1 MLKFTNQHLRQ
12 QKQYYLLFLN
22 MKNTGHNI
30 KKIISVKELHSLLGL
45 PSPLNP
51 LITLVDHS
59 IAINNEQA
67 QEQKLLLNFY
77 NISIKRSFS
86 GKLKYGKNHY
96 DFDDG
101 TMSFIAP
108 NQIISIDSEEDRNK
122 DGWSLLFHPDLI
134 RQYPLGKAI
143 KNYGFFSYSVTEAL
157 HLSNEEEKTIEAIVQ
172 NIQKEINSRLDN
184 FSQDVIVSNLELL
197 LSYCNRFY
205 SRQFIT
211 RKMATND
218 LLTNFENILNRYFD
232 DNSDLTLPSVEKLAT
247 ELHVSSSYLS
257 DMLRSVTG
265 QNTQQHIHDKLI
277 EKAKEIL
284 TTTNFTISEISY
296 QLGFE
301 YSQSFSKLFKNKTNL
316 TPMQY
321 RQSYN

>member
-1 MLKFTNQHLRQ
+1 
-12 QKQYYLLFLN
+12 
-22 MKNTGHNI
+22 MKNTEQNI
-30 KKIISVKELHSLLGL
+30 KKIISVKELHSYTGL

-51 LITLVDHS
+51 LITIIDHS
-59 IAINNEQA
+59 QTQNKS
-67 QEQKLLLNFY
+67 QESDQKLLLDFY
-77 NISIKRSFS
+77 NISIKRSFK

-108 NQIISIDSEEDRNK
+108 NQILSVDNDQDRNM

-143 KNYGFFSYSVTEAL
+143 KSYGFFSYTVNEAL
-157 HLSNEEEKTIEAIVQ
+157 HLSDEEEKTIEIIIQ
-172 NIQKEINSRLDN
+172 NIQKEINSRLDL

-205 SRQFIT
+205 SRQFLT

-218 LLTNFENILNRYFD
+218 LLTKFEIKLDHYFS
-232 DNSDLTLPSVEKLAT
+232 DNSNLVLPTVEKLAT
-247 ELHVSSSYLS
+247 ELNVSSPYLS
-257 DMLRSVTG
+257 DMLRNITG
-265 QNTQQHIHDKLI
+265 QNTQQHIHEKLI

-284 TTTNFTISEISY
+284 TTTNLTVSEIAY

-301 YSQSFSKLFKNKTNL
+301 YPQSFSKLFKSKTNL
-316 TPMQY
+316 TPSEY
-321 RQSYN
+321 RHSYN

>member
-1 MLKFTNQHLRQ
+1 
-12 QKQYYLLFLN
+12 
-22 MKNTGHNI
+22 MKNKEQNI
-30 KKIISVKELHSLLGL
+30 KKLNSVAALHSLMGL
-45 PSPLNP
+45 KSPLNP
-51 LITLVDHS
+51 LITVIDHS
-59 IAINNEQA
+59 IKLNTNQS
-67 QEQKLLLNFY
+67 QNGKLLFDFY
-77 NISIKRSFS
+77 NITLKRSFK
-86 GKLKYGKNHY
+86 GILKYGKNEY

-108 NQIISIDSEEDRNK
+108 NQIISVDSEENRNS

-143 KNYGFFSYSVTEAL
+143 KNYGYFSYEVNEAL
-157 HLSNEEEKTIEAIVQ
+157 HLSDEEEKIIEAIVQ
-172 NIQKEINSRLDN
+172 NIQTEISSRLDN

-197 LSYCNRFY
+197 LNYCNRFY

-218 LLTNFENILNRYFD
+218 LLSNFENILDKHFNLD
-232 DNSDLTLPSVEKLAT
+232 SDLPIPTVEKLAN

-257 DMLRSVTG
+257 DMLRSLTG
-265 QNTQQHIHDKLI
+265 QNTQQHIHEKLI

-284 TTTNFTISEISY
+284 TTTNLTVSEIAY

-301 YSQSFSKLFKNKTNL
+301 YPQSFSKLFKSKTNL
-316 TPMQY
+316 TAMEY
-321 RQSYN
+321 RRTFN

>member
-1 MLKFTNQHLRQ
+1 
-12 QKQYYLLFLN
+12 
-22 MKNTGHNI
+22 MKNTEQNI
-30 KKIISVKELHSLLGL
+30 TKINSIKELHSFMGL

-51 LITLVDHS
+51 LITIIDHS
-59 IAINNEQA
+59 STTDYKQSQNE
-67 QEQKLLLNFY
+67 KLLLEFY
-77 NISIKRSFS
+77 NISIKRSFK

-108 NQIISIDSEEDRNK
+108 NQIISVDSDGNRNS

-134 RQYPLGKAI
+134 RQYPLGKMI
-143 KNYGFFSYSVTEAL
+143 KNYGFFSYTVNEAL
-157 HLSNEEEKTIEAIVQ
+157 HLSDQEEKTIEAIVQ

-184 FSQDVIVSNLELL
+184 FSQDVMVSNLELL

-218 LLTNFENILNRYFD
+218 LLTKFENILDKYFA
-232 DNSDLTLPSVEKLAT
+232 DNSDLTLPTVEKLAT
-247 ELHVSSSYLS
+247 ELNVSSSYLS
-257 DMLRSVTG
+257 DMLRNLTG
-265 QNTQQHIHDKLI
+265 QNTQQHIHEKLI

-284 TTTNFTISEISY
+284 TTTNLTVSEIAY

-301 YSQSFSKLFKNKTNL
+301 YPQSFSKLFKSKTNL
-316 TPMQY
+316 TPIEY
-321 RQSYN
+321 RHSYN

>member
-1 MLKFTNQHLRQ
+1 MKETA
-12 QKQYYLLFLN
+12 LN
-22 MKNTGHNI
+22 I
-30 KKIISVKELHSLLGL
+30 RKINSIKELHSFLGL
-45 PSPLNP
+45 PGPLNP
-51 LITLVDHS
+51 LLTIIDHS
-59 IAINNEQA
+59 QTQNNKQHTH
-67 QEQKLLLNFY
+67 QKLLLDFY
-77 NISIKRSFS
+77 NISIKRSFK
-86 GKLKYGKNHY
+86 GKLKYGKNVY

-108 NQIISIDSEEDRNK
+108 NQIISVDRKEERNI

-143 KNYGFFSYSVTEAL
+143 KNYGYFSYTVNEAL
-157 HLSNEEEKTIEAIVQ
+157 HLSDEEDKTIEVIIK
-172 NIQKEINSRLDN
+172 NIQREIDSRLDN

-218 LLTNFENILNRYFD
+218 LLSNFENSLNKYFTF
-232 DNSDLTLPSVEKLAT
+232 NSDLPIPTVEKLAT
-247 ELHVSSSYLS
+247 ELNVSSSYLS
-257 DMLRSVTG
+257 DMLRNLTG
-265 QNTQQHIHDKLI
+265 QNTQQHIHEKLI

-284 TTTNFTISEISY
+284 TTTNFTVSEIAY

-301 YSQSFSKLFKNKTNL
+301 YPQSFSKLFKSKTSM
-316 TPMQY
+316 TPLEY
-321 RQSYN
+321 KSSFN